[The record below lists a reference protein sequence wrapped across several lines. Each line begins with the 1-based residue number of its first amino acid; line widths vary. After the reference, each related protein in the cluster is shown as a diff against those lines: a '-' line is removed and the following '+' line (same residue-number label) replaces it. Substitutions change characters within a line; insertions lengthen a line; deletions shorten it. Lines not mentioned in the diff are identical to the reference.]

1 MTRKATQL
9 VASKI
14 SMKLAGITI
23 LSKVNTLY
31 SLSWLWRVFFE
42 YHLNTKMWVFMSF
55 EKQRMTLETLVISYF
70 GIEHYSKYR

>member
-55 EKQRMTLETLVISYF
+55 EKQ
-70 GIEHYSKYR
+70 